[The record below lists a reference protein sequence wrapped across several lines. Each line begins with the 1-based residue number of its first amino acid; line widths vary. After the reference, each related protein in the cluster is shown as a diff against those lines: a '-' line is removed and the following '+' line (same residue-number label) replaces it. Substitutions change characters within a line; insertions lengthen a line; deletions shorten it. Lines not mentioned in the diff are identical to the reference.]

1 MGQAC
6 LKLVFSGPVG
16 AGKTTAMQQISE
28 IPPVQTDK
36 LMTVG
41 ATATKK
47 TTTVAFDYGEITL
60 YDGCK
65 VLLFGTP
72 GQRYFDYMC
81 HIAARDA
88 AGIILLLNHTDADP
102 ETDLDYFT
110 RLYHQYAE
118 MGGMVIGVTH
128 VENMSS
134 SDPLERYHQW
144 LAEKGLV
151 LPIFAI
157 DARERDDVIL
167 MIEALIASLEF
178 TL

>member
-28 IPPVQTDK
+28 IPPVQTDRA
-36 LMTVG
+36 MTIG
-41 ATATKK
+41 ATDNKK
-47 TTTVAFDYGEITL
+47 TTTVALDYGEITL
-60 YDGCK
+60 FDDCK

-88 AGIILLLNHTDADP
+88 AGIILLLNDTDTDP
-102 ETDLDYFT
+102 ATDLDYFI
-110 RLYHQYAE
+110 RLYPEYARI
-118 MGGMVIGVTH
+118 GAMVIGITH
-128 VENMSS
+128 VENLSID
-134 SDPLERYHQW
+134 DPLARYHQW
-144 LAEKGLV
+144 LMEKGLV
-151 LPIFAI
+151 LPIFAV

>member
-41 ATATKK
+41 ATANKT
-47 TTTVAFDYGEITL
+47 TTTVALDYGEITL
-60 YDGCK
+60 YDDFK

-88 AGIILLLNHTDADP
+88 AGIILLLNDADTDP
-102 ETDLDYFT
+102 EVDLDYFIQ
-110 RLYHQYAE
+110 LYDPYAK
-118 MGGMVIGVTH
+118 MGAMVIGITH
-128 VENMSS
+128 VENVSI

-144 LAEKGLV
+144 LIERGLV
-151 LPIFAI
+151 LPIFAV

-167 MIEALIASLEF
+167 MIEALVASVEF
-178 TL
+178 A